1 MLQERSCDVKT
12 LDLNKISK
20 EIEIVLSE
28 NEVGLDE
35 FEEIYEKIKTDYK
48 NNPLDSQ
55 KIKKRYRAHLLFN
68 IILFLVFLSIIFLEV
83 YLRH

>member
-68 IILFLVFLSIIFLEV
+68 IILFWYFYQLFFLKFI
-83 YLRH
+83 

>member
-1 MLQERSCDVKT
+1 MKI

-28 NEVGLDE
+28 NVVGLDK
-35 FEEIYEKIKTDYK
+35 FEEIYEKIKTDYR
-48 NNPLDSQ
+48 NNPLDAQ

-68 IILFLVFLSIIFLEV
+68 VILFLAFLSIIFLEV
-83 YLRH
+83 YLRC